1 MIHKFIDSIFEMEK
15 PIVKLV
21 KQGLVFSMFV
31 CIIAVIVFY
40 FYNTLS
46 LDYIYHEISFSLL
59 RTGITFAI
67 SFFICGIATNTILN
81 N

>member
-31 CIIAVIVFY
+31 CYMTKSA
-40 FYNTLS
+40 
-46 LDYIYHEISFSLL
+46 YIYKSVSEFK
-59 RTGITFAI
+59 
-67 SFFICGIATNTILN
+67 N
-81 N
+81 